1 MREEGGKLIKVL
13 LINTILMDSLF
24 SSNVKQ
30 VANNAK
36 Y

>member
-1 MREEGGKLIKVL
+1 MREEGGKLIKIL
-13 LINTILMDSLF
+13 LINTILMGSLF

-30 VANNAK
+30 VANNAR